1 MKKVT
6 KSSRIRALID
16 KGATDSEIVRKLKV
30 SPQLAYQV
38 RKNYDKAWENYD
50 KARESGAR
58 IRDAQ
63 LASKKQVPTKKKEYS
78 DQAHQMLG
86 WLTRALK
93 REPLSLEV
101 K

>member
-38 RKNYDKAWENYD
+38 RKNYDKAW
-50 KARESGAR
+50 ASGAVS
-58 IRDAQ
+58 RDAQ
-63 LASKKQVPTKKKEYS
+63 ASIKKQVPTKEKEYS

>member
-38 RKNYDKAWENYD
+38 RKNYDKAWE
-50 KARESGAR
+50 SGAR

-63 LASKKQVPTKKKEYS
+63 VASKKQVPTKEKEYS

>member
-38 RKNYDKAWENYD
+38 RKNYDKAW
-50 KARESGAR
+50 ASGSAS
-58 IRDAQ
+58 RDA
-63 LASKKQVPTKKKEYS
+63 QVPTKKKEYS